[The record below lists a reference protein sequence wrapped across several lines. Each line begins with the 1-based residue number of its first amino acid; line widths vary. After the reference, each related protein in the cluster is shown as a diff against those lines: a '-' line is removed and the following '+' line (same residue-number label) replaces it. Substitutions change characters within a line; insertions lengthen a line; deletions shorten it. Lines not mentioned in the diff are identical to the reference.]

1 MTRPTRAIGGYFG
14 LQLVAPAAPAV
25 ASLPSWWIDGVAVQS
40 GRVALALALPA
51 RPATLWLPAYFCP
64 PVARALARTGWDL
77 RRYGLAED
85 WGPGEDVTPAPGD
98 RILVVDFFGLS
109 ASAVRRAV
117 ARFGADRVVADHSLA
132 LFAAPLDGVPTTYSP
147 RKFVGLPD
155 GGLLSNGDAVEL
167 AAPDET
173 LSAGRTRHLLL
184 RAAGDLQSG
193 RIAFSEAEASLD
205 ADLVPRAM
213 SLLTRRLL
221 EAVDVDAVASRRVR
235 NFDRLV
241 SGLRALGFDVPR
253 RSPDAVPLCCPVFG
267 LRPTIARPLLA
278 SNGIF
283 CAAYWPD
290 VALEVE
296 DVEGRRFAE
305 ATTFLPCDQRYDD
318 DDIDFVLERIEA
330 LEDHR

>member
-1 MTRPTRAIGGYFG
+1 MTRPARAIGGYFG
-14 LQLVAPAAPAV
+14 LQVVPSVASAT
-25 ASLPSWWIDGVAVQS
+25 ASLPSWWVDGVAVQS

-64 PVARALARTGWDL
+64 PVERALAGRGWNL
-77 RRYGLAED
+77 RRYRLAED
-85 WGPGEDVTPAPGD
+85 WGPGDDVTPAPGD
-98 RILVVDFFGLS
+98 RVLVVDFFGL
-109 ASAVRRAV
+109 AAAAVRRAV
-117 ARFGADRVVADHSLA
+117 ACFGAGSVIADHSLA
-132 LFAAPLDGVPTTYSP
+132 LFAAPVDGVPTAYSP

-155 GGLLSNGDAVEL
+155 GGLLLNGEALEL

-173 LSAGRTRHLLL
+173 LSAGRARHLLL

-205 ADLVPRAM
+205 ADLAPRAM

-221 EAVDVDAVASRRVR
+221 EAVDVEAVASRRVR
-235 NFDRLV
+235 NFDRLA
-241 SGLRALGFDVPR
+241 SGLRALGFDVPC

-267 LRPTIARPLLA
+267 LRPTVARPLLA

-290 VALEVE
+290 VALDVE

-330 LEDHR
+330 LEDQR